1 MNDLQL
7 KQIPIAKTGMLI
19 RRPVADVF
27 EAFINPDVT
36 TTRFWFT
43 GSSGRLE
50 AGRQVQWDWEMYGIS
65 IPVTA
70 KAIEPN
76 RRIVIEWPGHGA
88 PTTVEWIFAA
98 QKDGTTFVSITHSG
112 FTGDGDAL
120 VSQVTDSMQG
130 FALVLAGLK
139 APLELN
145 ARLNLVADRCPKG
158 IEEH

>member
-1 MNDLQL
+1 MC
-7 KQIPIAKTGMLI
+7 
-19 RRPVADVF
+19 
-27 EAFINPDVT
+27 
-36 TTRFWFT
+36 
-43 GSSGRLE
+43 
-50 AGRQVQWDWEMYGIS
+50 GIS

-76 RRIVIEWPGHGA
+76 RRIVIERPGHGP

-98 QKDGTTFVSITHSG
+98 RNDGTTCVSITHSG

-139 APLELN
+139 ALLEHN
-145 ARLNLVADRCPKG
+145 VRLNLAADRYPKG